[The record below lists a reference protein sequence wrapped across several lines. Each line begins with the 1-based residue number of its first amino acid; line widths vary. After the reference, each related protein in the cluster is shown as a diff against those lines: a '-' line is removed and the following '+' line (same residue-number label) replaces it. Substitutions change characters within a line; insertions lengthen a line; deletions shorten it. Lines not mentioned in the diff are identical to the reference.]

1 MNLHRTWKRD
11 ERDKGEKKY
20 IEHRKE
26 IRDKKLVREE

>member
-26 IRDKKLVREE
+26 IKETRNW